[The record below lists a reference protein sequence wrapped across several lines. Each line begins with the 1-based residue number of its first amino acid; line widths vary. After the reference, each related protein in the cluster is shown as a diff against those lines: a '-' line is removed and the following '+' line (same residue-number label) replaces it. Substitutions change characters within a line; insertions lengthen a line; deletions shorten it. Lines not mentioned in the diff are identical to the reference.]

1 MTTRTDCCALD
12 AADALA
18 PLREL
23 FALPQ
28 GRVYLDGNSLGPLPK
43 AALQRLSRV
52 VAHEWGEGLIASWND
67 AGWIDLPRVAGDKVG
82 RLIGAAP
89 GEVVVADSTS
99 ISLYKALGAA
109 LDLARDHAPQ
119 RRVILT
125 ERHNF
130 PTDLYMAGGL
140 TRERGYTLRRADDLL
155 AALDDDVAVV
165 TLTQVD
171 YRTGRLTAMAPVNR
185 AAHEAGALTVWDLS
199 HSAGIM
205 PIALHGEAPAEACD
219 FAVGCGYKY
228 LNGGPGAPAY
238 LWVHPRHLARMQ
250 EKGMPPPLPGWL
262 GHADPFAFAEEY
274 RPATGIAR
282 FQCGTPP
289 ILSLAAMECGVD
301 AVLAAQPLGGLP
313 TLRRKSQAL
322 TELFIALVDS
332 RCAGLGLTLRT
343 PRDPRSRGSQVS
355 YAYEGDGYAVMQ
367 ALIVRGVV
375 GDFRAP
381 DLLRFGFSP
390 LFNRY
395 ADAFDACEAL
405 RAVLDGGAWRTPRA
419 RGRVT

>member
-23 FALPQ
+23 FALPR

-43 AALQRLSRV
+43 AALGRLSRV
-52 VAHEWGEGLIASWND
+52 AAHEWAEGLIASWND
-67 AGWIDLPRVAGDKVG
+67 ARWIDLPRVAGDKVG
-82 RLIGAAP
+82 RVVGAGP

-99 ISLYKALGAA
+99 VNLHKALGAA
-109 LDLARDHAPQ
+109 LDLTSERAPQ

-130 PTDLYMAGGL
+130 PTDLYIAGSL
-140 TRERGYTLRRADDLL
+140 ARERGPTLRRADDVL
-155 AALDDDVAVV
+155 AALGGDVAVV

-199 HSAGIM
+199 HSAGVV
-205 PIALHGEAPAEACD
+205 PIALHGGAAAEACD

-238 LWVHPRHLARMQ
+238 LWVHPRHLAHMQ
-250 EKGMPPPLPGWL
+250 EAGTPPPLPGWL
-262 GHADPFAFAEEY
+262 GHADPFAFSEDY
-274 RPATGIAR
+274 RPAPGIAR

-301 AVLAAQPLGGLP
+301 TVLAAAPFGGMP
-313 TLRRKSQAL
+313 ALRRKSQAL
-322 TELFIALVDS
+322 TELFIALVDA

-343 PRDPRSRGSQVS
+343 PRDPQLRGSQVS
-355 YAYEGDGYAVMQ
+355 YAFEGDGYAVMQ
-367 ALIVRGVV
+367 ALIERGVV

-390 LFNRY
+390 LFNRHT
-395 ADAFDACEAL
+395 DAYDACKTL
-405 RAVLDGGAWRTPRA
+405 RAVLEGGAWRTPCP